1 MMPRAAASTLP
12 GPAFALLAFGL
23 LAVGDAGMKALS
35 VRNPPLQ
42 IAFLSTVSAAG
53 LVALWALRHDWASLK
68 PRHPALIGLR
78 ATFAG
83 WRWLHM
89 SREDLA
95 SDTRTM
101 PALVVLL
108 ARPA

>member
-1 MMPRAAASTLP
+1 LDSDGRLFLRSCLYAA
-12 GPAFALLAFGL
+12 G
-23 LAVGDAGMKALS
+23 
-35 VRNPPLQ
+35 VRND
-42 IAFLSTVSAAG
+42 IDEDS
-53 LVALWALRHDWASLK
+53 
-68 PRHPALIGLR
+68 LR